1 MPQRLENG
9 MCLLTRQDVDVLA
22 RQTVTVNLGF
32 EISVISHVS
41 MLLCYN
47 SSDPPRINVS
57 VQDPACRM
65 SMRMGS

>member
-1 MPQRLENG
+1 M
-9 MCLLTRQDVDVLA
+9 LA

-47 SSDPPRINVS
+47 SSDTPRINVS